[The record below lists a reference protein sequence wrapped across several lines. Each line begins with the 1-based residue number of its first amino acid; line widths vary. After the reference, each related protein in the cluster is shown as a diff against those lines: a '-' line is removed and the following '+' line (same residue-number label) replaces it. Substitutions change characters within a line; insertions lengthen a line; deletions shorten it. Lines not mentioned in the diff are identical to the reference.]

1 MISISSL
8 QNQWLT
14 IIFLTGKLAD
24 QMRYRFMIVVWII
37 SMILWSLVICFLR
50 YNFSDFPLALFTLVL
65 LILSFVVLLR
75 FAFNLSNYELAIDD
89 K

>member
-1 MISISSL
+1 
-8 QNQWLT
+8 
-14 IIFLTGKLAD
+14 
-24 QMRYRFMIVVWII
+24 MIVVWII

-89 K
+89 KQPLASNSTRDDAYRRFAGDTGTDGED